1 MVVKKDDV
9 IQLELPEKGDKLL
22 SQELYVFQWNKG
34 QKLEILNVPDGT
46 EVDFGN
52 DKVETTLNRIKTDG
66 FVEIPDI
73 MLTYAEPISAYVQY
87 ISSDSETTRI
97 QIIIKVIE
105 RPMPG
110 DYVYPDD
117 EQSFREQMEQI
128 MLDTKEIAQNAL
140 DKASNVEKRANDGE
154 FNGDSYTITQ
164 NDYEEIANIVLQNTD
179 TDIMQQK
186 EIAKEEIAKTT
197 EGNIKNVNDVTNK
210 NIDNINDVTNNS
222 IEIII
227 PNAKNAAINEIN
239 SVKTN
244 VLNSIADKEA
254 STIEKINYR
263 ETNALSNLAKE
274 ESILANNLN
283 TDANNHIKNINDQ
296 ANQKLEEINNSA
308 SGKVNIKQGTENA
321 NKVLVTDDNGN
332 VNLSEDYITEDQVK
346 SLIDNAVTNAIGG
359 SY

>member
-22 SQELYVFQWNKG
+22 SQDLYVFQWNKG

-46 EVDFGN
+46 EVQFGN
-52 DKVETTLNRIKTDG
+52 DMVEQTLNRIKTDG

-73 MLTYAEPISAYVQY
+73 MLTYAEPVNAYVQY
-87 ISSDSETTRI
+87 INSNSETTRI
-97 QIIIKVIE
+97 QIIIKVVE

-128 MLDTKEIAQNAL
+128 MLDTKDIAQNAL
-140 DKASNVEKRANDGE
+140 DKASDVEKRANNGE
-154 FNGDSYTITQ
+154 FKGESYTITET
-164 NDYEEIANIVLQNTD
+164 DYAEIANFVLENINDNLTEQID
-179 TDIMQQK
+179 
-186 EIAKEEIAKTT
+186 IAKEEIGKTT
-197 EGNIKNVNDVTNK
+197 EENIKNVNDVTNK
-210 NIDNINDVTNNS
+210 NINTLNSITNNS

-239 SVKTN
+239 GVKTN
-244 VLNSIADKEA
+244 ALNSIADKEA

-263 ETNALSNLAKE
+263 ESNALNNLAKE

-283 TDANNHIKNINDQ
+283 TDANNHINNIDSK
-296 ANQKLEEINNSA
+296 ANEKLEEINNSA
-308 SGKVNIKQGTENA
+308 TGKVNIEQGIENA
-321 NKVLVTDDNGN
+321 NKVLITDNNGSVSLSGDYVTEN
-332 VNLSEDYITEDQVK
+332 QVTL
-346 SLIDNAVTNAIGG
+346 LIDNAITNAIGG